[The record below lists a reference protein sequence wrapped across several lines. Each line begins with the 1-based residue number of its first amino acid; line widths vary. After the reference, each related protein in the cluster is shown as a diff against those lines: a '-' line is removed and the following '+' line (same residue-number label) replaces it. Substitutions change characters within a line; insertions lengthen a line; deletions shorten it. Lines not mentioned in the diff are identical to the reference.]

1 MIPNLNSYSKGR
13 NLFILITLKL
23 VLEDMNLTEVIG
35 TGKIMLGTTKI
46 CIIWNLLRK
55 TNYIN
60 IDGQFGRLSV
70 SLDWLSTHS
79 HGTLDDIF

>member
-13 NLFILITLKL
+13 NLFIFITLIL
-23 VLEDMNLTEVIG
+23 VLEDMNLTEVVG

-46 CIIWNLLRK
+46 YIIWNLLRK

-60 IDGQFGRLSV
+60 ID
-70 SLDWLSTHS
+70 
-79 HGTLDDIF
+79 

>member
-13 NLFILITLKL
+13 NLFIFITLIL
-23 VLEDMNLTEVIG
+23 VLEDMNLTEVEG

-46 CIIWNLLRK
+46 YIIWNLLRK

-60 IDGQFGRLSV
+60 IVYSDNTIVVLFVLCTQ
-70 SLDWLSTHS
+70 
-79 HGTLDDIF
+79 